1 MTGLGLALLFVAV
14 YYMQRRILLHGF
26 LQEEHSD
33 AYLTSRII
41 GQTVEQEINRLS
53 LAAKDWGLWDA
64 TQSFMEGRNPGY
76 AEENLTDTT
85 LANLSLDEML
95 FINASGDVVQALSTA
110 AGREIPLAGDTA
122 LAPILDAGMRSLNEG
137 RLDQASG
144 VARTARGVLLVV
156 TQPISNNE
164 SDAPPVGLLVVAER
178 LSSPDIMKRL
188 SASVVRTPGGHGDV
202 RIVDT
207 GQATPQ
213 DVLNRAPATPLC
225 PKGCHHRP
233 LDDRTLLV
241 CTWLKDLNGRHA
253 VLLEVRQPRT
263 FYALGLNV
271 LSYQV
276 AIGLAVLLL
285 LVLVGI
291 GVIRGDP
298 RREEDAPAEGGA
310 EMPIPRAQQIVFV
323 LVAFVVFGLA
333 AFVLELLKE
342 YAMPGADVWTRSTLT
357 LFYIATLGALG
368 VRVALIVYR
377 KQRDASERQLRAS
390 EARYRTIF
398 ETTPSIVLIIGFDAR
413 IRFINAEAAKVLGH
427 TREEIEGKMTWPQ
440 FVVQEDLPRLKKYN
454 EARIRGEYAPTQ
466 YEFRLITGAGE
477 TRHLFACVQVIPD
490 SDLFLVSALDI
501 TEQKHVREQLREQ
514 EAFLQQ
520 VFGSI
525 QDGLIVLDHDYI
537 IRSVNPA
544 MERLHPDEAPLT
556 GKSCHHI
563 LCGKDGPC
571 GGCPVETTFET
582 GQSGSS
588 TLERADRKD
597 GTARWTDIYS
607 FPLRNPKTDKVDH
620 VICYMRD
627 ATERMKADDSL
638 RATNEL
644 LQDTNR
650 RLQDAMERVSSL
662 ARRAE
667 EASAAKSEFLAN
679 LTHELRT
686 PLNGILGAFDLA
698 LETSLPSETLEIL
711 RSARTSALSL
721 LNIINGIL
729 EYAEVQRGNLSIE
742 NTVFDLREEVPD
754 ALRPVAGKA
763 ESKGLAIAH
772 WVNPDVP
779 RALVG
784 DCFHIQQVLLH
795 LMDNSIKFTEK
806 GEICVTVE
814 RDPET
819 DGTGGDNE
827 IELLFT
833 VRDSGI
839 GISKSDQDA
848 VFAPFTQADGSTT
861 RMYGGTGLG
870 LSISRRIVEAMGG
883 RIWILSDAGKGTSV
897 HFSLPLRA
905 ASPDEL
911 NSAPEVELAGL
922 RVLVAK
928 PNPLSAKNLRDT
940 FHAWGATCTVKEDGS
955 SAFECLRE
963 ERARGKAFD
972 LAVLDAA
979 LPGISGIEI
988 ESRIAADPGLCGAC
1002 ILTLL
1007 PLDMAKRGG
1016 QIQRASTAY
1025 LREPVSPSELLVLT
1039 LRLTKRGEG
1048 RAVMLRADGDARKA
1062 RLRVLLAEDEVVCR
1076 KALTSLLEKRGCVVY
1091 SAATGLEVIEL
1102 LGRTEVDIILMDESM
1117 PVMDGLTA
1125 TKMIRAGEQ
1134 RTGAH
1139 LRIVGMTAS
1148 VADGVRGRC
1157 LAAGMDDFIC
1167 KPIMADTLDAIILR
1181 AELKRQAP
1189 TPAIGDHMPVDI
1201 PAALRVLGGDA
1212 DLLIELLTELLSHE
1226 DILPRLQQSIQAGD
1240 VEQTMMEA
1248 HRLKGAFANVG
1259 ATTARRLAAELE
1271 TLARAHHLEN
1281 AMLIWQKL
1289 DGEIARLKDFVADK
1303 EWLQRTLKETSR
1315 PQEPDRTT
1323 QKGQPTP

>member
-1 MTGLGLALLFVAV
+1 MTGLGLALLFLAV
-14 YYMQRRILLHGF
+14 YFMQRRILLRGF

-33 AYLTSRII
+33 AYLTSRIV
-41 GQTVEQEINRLS
+41 GQTVEHEINRLS
-53 LAAKDWGLWDA
+53 IAAKDWGLWDA
-64 TQSFMEGRNPGY
+64 THSFMEGRNPGY
-76 AEENLTDTT
+76 VEENLTDTT

-95 FINASGDVVQALSTA
+95 FINTSGEVVHALSTA
-110 AGREIPLAGDTA
+110 TGREIPLAEDSE
-122 LAPILDAGMRSLNEG
+122 LDPIREAGMRSINQG
-137 RLDQASG
+137 HLDQTSG
-144 VARTARGVLLVV
+144 VAKTARGVLLVAI
-156 TQPISNNE
+156 QPISNNG
-164 SDAPPVGLLVVAER
+164 SDAPPTGLLVVAER
-178 LSSPDIMKRL
+178 LSGPDIMKRL
-188 SASVVRTPGGHGDV
+188 AASVVRTPGGRGDV

-213 DVLNRAPATPLC
+213 DILSRAPATPLC

-253 VLLEVRQPRT
+253 VLMEVRQPRT
-263 FYALGLNV
+263 LYALGLNV

-291 GVIRGDP
+291 GVIRGDS
-298 RREEDAPAEGGA
+298 RREEDEPADGGA

-333 AFVLELLKE
+333 AFMLELLKE
-342 YAMPGADVWTRSTLT
+342 FAMPGADVWTRSTLT

-368 VRVALIVYR
+368 VRFALIRYR
-377 KQRDASERQLRAS
+377 TQRDAAERQLRAS
-390 EARYRTIF
+390 EDRYRTIF
-398 ETTPSIVLIIGFDAR
+398 ETNPSVILIIDFDTR
-413 IRFINAEAAKVLGH
+413 IRFTNPEAAKVLGYP
-427 TREEIEGKMTWPQ
+427 REDIEGRMCWPQ
-440 FVVQEDLPRLKKYN
+440 FIHPDDLPRLKQYS
-454 EARIRGEYAPTQ
+454 EARSRGEYAPTQ
-466 YEFRLITGAGE
+466 YEFRLINRAGE
-477 TRHLFACVQVIPD
+477 TRHLFACVQIIPD
-490 SDLFLVSALDI
+490 SSLFVVSALDI
-501 TEQKHVREQLREQ
+501 TEQRSIREQLREQ

-525 QDGLIVLDHDYI
+525 QDGLVVLDRNYV
-537 IRSVNPA
+537 IRSINPA
-544 MERLHPDEAPLT
+544 MERRFPEEAPLV
-556 GKSCHHI
+556 GRSCHNI
-563 LCGKDGPC
+563 LCGSNSVC
-571 GGCPVETTFET
+571 EGCPVQATFDT
-582 GQSGSS
+582 GQSGSAIVEG
-588 TLERADRKD
+588 TDRKD
-597 GTARWTDIYS
+597 GATRWTDIYS
-607 FPLRNPKTDKVDH
+607 FPLRNPKTGGVDH
-620 VICYMRD
+620 VICYMRN
-627 ATERMKADDSL
+627 ATDRMKAEESL

-644 LQDTNR
+644 LQDANR

-686 PLNGILGAFDLA
+686 PLNGILGALDLA
-698 LETSLPSETLEIL
+698 LETNLPGEAPELL
-711 RSARTSALSL
+711 QSARTSALSL

-742 NTVFDLREEVPD
+742 NTLFDLREEIPD
-754 ALRPVAGKA
+754 ALRTVAGKA
-763 ESKGLAIAH
+763 ESKGLALAH
-772 WVNPDVP
+772 WVAPDIP
-779 RALVG
+779 RILVG
-784 DCFHIQQVLLH
+784 DCFRLQQVLLH
-795 LMDNSIKFTEK
+795 LVDNSVKFTEK
-806 GEICVTVE
+806 GDICVTAE

-819 DGTGGDNE
+819 DVAAGGE

-833 VRDSGI
+833 VRDMGI
-839 GISKSDQDA
+839 GISESDQIA

-870 LSISRRIVEAMGG
+870 LSISRRIIEAMGG
-883 RIWILSDAGKGTSV
+883 RIWIQSVVGTGTSV
-897 HFSLPLRA
+897 HFSVPLRA
-905 ASPDEL
+905 ASPDEIGP
-911 NSAPEVELAGL
+911 APEVQLDGL
-922 RVLVAK
+922 RVLIAK
-928 PNPLSAKNLRDT
+928 SHPLSAKNMRDT
-940 FHAWGATCTVKEDGS
+940 FHAWGATCTVKENGL
-955 SAFECLRE
+955 SAFECMRD
-963 ERARGKAFD
+963 ERARGKPFN
-972 LAVLDAA
+972 LAVLDAT
-979 LPGISGIEI
+979 LPGTSGIEI
-988 ESRIAADPGLCGAC
+988 ESRVAADPGLCGAC

-1016 QIQRASTAY
+1016 QIQRPTTAY
-1025 LREPVSPSELLVLT
+1025 LRKPVSPSELLVLT

-1048 RAVMLRADGDARKA
+1048 RTVMLRADGEARKT
-1062 RLRVLLAEDEVVCR
+1062 RLRVLLAEDEAVCR

-1102 LGRTEVDIILMDESM
+1102 LGRTEVDIVLMDESM

-1125 TKMIRAGEQ
+1125 AKMIRAGEQ

-1167 KPIMADTLDAIILR
+1167 KPVMADTLDAIILR
-1181 AELKRQAP
+1181 AELKRHAP
-1189 TPAIGDHMPVDI
+1189 AAAVGDHMPVDI

-1226 DILPRLQQSIQAGD
+1226 DILPRLQQAIQAGD
-1240 VEQTMMEA
+1240 TELTMMEA

-1281 AMLIWQKL
+1281 AMLVWQKL

-1303 EWLQRTLKETSR
+1303 EWLERVLKQTQN
-1315 PQEPDRTT
+1315 PQGSKRAT
-1323 QKGQPTP
+1323 QQGDPTP